1 MRGRGIIILLGLL
14 LFGCKTPQYVPVEHQ
29 VIYNYVDSL
38 RIKDST
44 VVIPVERVVDI
55 VPVYDTLVLETSKA
69 VAKSWVDTTFHGL
82 RGSIENKTGVEYKHI
97 YQDRIVVKDSLV
109 FQDVP
114 VPVEVVKTVHPDY
127 EWVLWV
133 WFVASLVGLFI
144 LGYCGLRR

>member
-114 VPVEVVKTVHPDY
+114 VPVEVVKTVHPRY
-127 EWVLWV
+127 EPWLWSYIALTLLAV
-133 WFVASLVGLFI
+133 FLYI
-144 LGYCGLRR
+144 CIKRK